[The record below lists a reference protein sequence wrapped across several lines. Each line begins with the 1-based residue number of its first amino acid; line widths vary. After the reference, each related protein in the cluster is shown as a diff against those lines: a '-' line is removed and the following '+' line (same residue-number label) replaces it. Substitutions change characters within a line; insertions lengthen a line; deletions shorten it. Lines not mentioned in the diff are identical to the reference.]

1 VRFGIVFFPTVGP
14 ADRPAPQYFDECLR
28 LVDLAE
34 EFGLDHVKIVEH
46 YFFAYGGYSP
56 DPVTFLAAAAGR
68 TSRIRLGTSATIPA
82 FVHPVKLA
90 GKLAML
96 DNISHG
102 RVDAAFG
109 RAFLPDEFEAFG
121 IPMDESKSRFEE
133 SVEAVK
139 RLWSEENVVWKGRHH
154 SFGPVTLLPRPVQ
167 QPHPPVYVTTAR
179 SAESCAQA
187 GRAGH
192 HLQTVPNVLAT
203 EELQSRLR
211 TYRAEWAAGGRE
223 AGAER
228 IHLSYPCVVAADG
241 EAARRMGRFDH
252 ERNTAAISA
261 AVAAWGNRRSADYP
275 GYEKLADIGKRPG
288 DFENKL
294 ADGKL
299 LIGSPDQV
307 RGQLEQIAEWFGDD
321 ITISL
326 GVHSGHLS
334 LDDAVTTVRCVVE
347 QVIPK
352 LSTESRSTE
361 SRSNREP
368 AG

>member
-1 VRFGIVFFPTVGP
+1 MKFGIVFFPTVGP
-14 ADRPAPQYFDECLR
+14 ADKPAPQYFDECLQ

-34 EFGLDHVKIVEH
+34 ELGYDHVKIVEH

-68 TSRIRLGTSATIPA
+68 TSRVRLGTSATIPA

-102 RVDAAFG
+102 RLDAAFG
-109 RAFLPDEFEAFG
+109 RAFLPDEFKAFG
-121 IPMDESKSRFEE
+121 IPMDESKSRFVE

-139 RLWSEENVVWKGRHH
+139 RLWTEENVVWDGRYHR
-154 SFGPVTLLPRPVQ
+154 FGPVTLLPRPVQ
-167 QPHPPVYVTTAR
+167 QPHPPVFVTTAR
-179 SAESCAQA
+179 SAESCAEA

-192 HLQTVPNVLAT
+192 NLQTVPNVMST
-203 EELQSRLR
+203 EELQDRLGVF
-211 TYRAEWAAGGRE
+211 RAEWAGSGRAPGTE
-223 AGAER
+223 Q
-228 IHLSYPCVVAADG
+228 IHFSYPCVVAP
-241 EAARRMGRFDH
+241 DH
-252 ERNTAAISA
+252 ERAHRLGRYDDERNSAAISA
-261 AVAAWGNRRSADYP
+261 AVASWAVTTSSAYP
-275 GYEKLADIGKRPG
+275 GYEKLADIGRHSV
-288 DFENKL
+288 FEDKL
-294 ADGKL
+294 AAKKL

-334 LDDAVTTVRCVVE
+334 VEDAATTMRLLAD
-347 QVIPK
+347 QVLPK
-352 LSTESRSTE
+352 LSSTG
-361 SRSNREP
+361 N
-368 AG
+368 